1 MDSVVTMK
9 AHSVNK
15 HNRPSCL
22 VIRSTTEHIHTT
34 VESIS
39 LLYLFLL
46 FLFDRGSIASSTAA
60 ATTTSTTT
68 TTTTPSTTSK
78 YQLLNITI
86 LEKTREHIRP
96 VWGNLMARSRQH
108 HLYVLT
114 SDLSFSIIK
123 RKGSHR

>member
-34 VESIS
+34 VESIN

-60 ATTTSTTT
+60 ATTTSTT
-68 TTTTPSTTSK
+68 TTSK

-123 RKGSHR
+123 R